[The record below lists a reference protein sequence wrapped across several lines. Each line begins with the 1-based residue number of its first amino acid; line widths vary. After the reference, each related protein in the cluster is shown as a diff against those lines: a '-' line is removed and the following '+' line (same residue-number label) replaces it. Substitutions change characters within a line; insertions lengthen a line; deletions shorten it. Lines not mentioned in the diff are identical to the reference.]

1 MADPHASGAG
11 EVSLPEDR
19 VLEVLSCGEIEILG
33 LLPYASNATLL
44 TRVRDDGVTALAVYK
59 PRRGET
65 PLWDFPDGTLCLR
78 EYAAW
83 IVDRALGWHLVPPT
97 VLRDG
102 PAGFGAVQLF
112 VEEDTEADLRRLPHT
127 HPVELQRMALFDVVA
142 NNADRKGGH
151 CIVDVRGKLWGVDHG
166 ICFHAEPKLRTI
178 IWAFEG
184 EPIPDDLIADL
195 EGFGNDPEARV
206 SLDGVLAP
214 EEIEALDRRITRL
227 VGRRRFPTPGS
238 GRHVPWPPW

>member
-214 EEIEALDRRITRL
+214 EEIEALDRRIARL